1 VGTPTFDPVAAVYD
15 DFIGQW
21 TRLYIPTLLR
31 AAQARAGQRVLD
43 LATGTGESA
52 LMAADAVAPDG
63 RIVGADISVPM
74 LRGALAKLGAR
85 PIRLVAMDGQ
95 ALALRS
101 EAFDTVISQLG
112 LMFFPDPVAGV
123 REARRVLR
131 PGGRFA
137 ALVWGTREQV
147 PWAGS
152 LVDELLRHFPDRRDD
167 LLRGTTLGAPG
178 RLGQVLVDAGLRDV
192 SATTETQSFR
202 FVSFDDY
209 WRHVES
215 GAIRTGLM
223 LRELP
228 PETRRTIRDRIR
240 ERTARFA
247 ARGGLEMPSVA
258 LVASGVA

>member
-1 VGTPTFDPVAAVYD
+1 VSALTFDRVAASYD
-15 DFIGQW
+15 EFIGHW
-21 TRLYIPTLLR
+21 TRVYMPALLG
-31 AAQARAGQRVLD
+31 AAQIRSGQRVLD

-52 LMAADAVAPDG
+52 LIAAGAVAPGG

-74 LRGALAKLGAR
+74 LRGAQAKLGAR
-85 PIRLVAMDGQ
+85 PIRLAAMDGQ
-95 ALALRS
+95 ALALRA
-101 EAFDTVISQLG
+101 EVFDTVISQLG

-152 LVDELLRHFPDRRDD
+152 LVDELLLHLPDRGDD

-178 RLGQVLVDAGLRDV
+178 RLHQVLADAGLSDV
-192 SATTETQSFR
+192 SVTTETQNFR
-202 FVSFDDY
+202 FASFDDY

-215 GAIRTGLM
+215 GAIRTGLL

-228 PETRRTIRDRIR
+228 PQIPRAIRDRIG
-240 ERTARFA
+240 ERMARFA
-247 ARGGLEMPSVA
+247 ARGGLEIPSVA
-258 LVASGVA
+258 LVGSGVA